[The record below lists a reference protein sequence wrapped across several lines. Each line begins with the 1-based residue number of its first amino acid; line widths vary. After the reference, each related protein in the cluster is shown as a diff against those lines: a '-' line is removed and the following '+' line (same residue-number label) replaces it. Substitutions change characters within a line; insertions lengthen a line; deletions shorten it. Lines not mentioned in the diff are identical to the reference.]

1 MQTIISL
8 AALAGLAASL
18 SPAAIQFR
26 HQQIEDELGIGYAVL
41 CEDVDADGDTDI
53 VALNETQVIWW
64 SNPDW
69 EKHVVLDGETEADN
83 VAIAAYDIT
92 GDGKLEFAIGAAWRP
107 SDTQGGGTLQVDRA
121 NGRPRCG
128 VEVAPAGQ
136 RAHHAPHAL
145 GRC

>member
-26 HQQIEDELGIGYAVL
+26 HEQIEDELGIGYAVL
-41 CEDVDADGDTDI
+41 CEDVDADGDADI

-64 SNPDW
+64 SNPGW

-83 VAIAAYDIT
+83 VAPSPPTTLPGTASWSSRSARLGGPATRRAA
-92 GDGKLEFAIGAAWRP
+92 E
-107 SDTQGGGTLQVDRA
+107 
-121 NGRPRCG
+121 RCSG
-128 VEVAPAGQ
+128 SSERTIPMRSGNCT
-136 RAHHAPHAL
+136 R
-145 GRC
+145 